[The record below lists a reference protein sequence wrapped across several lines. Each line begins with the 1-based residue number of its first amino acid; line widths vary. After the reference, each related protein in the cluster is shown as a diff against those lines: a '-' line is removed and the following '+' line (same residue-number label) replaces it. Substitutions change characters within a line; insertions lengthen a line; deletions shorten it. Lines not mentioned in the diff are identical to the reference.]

1 MPLLS
6 ARLRASGS
14 VASTPV
20 RERAAID
27 IPQLPLYEPPVA
39 PLNEEAQRALDALL
53 QAHSSRR
60 LKTHLDRATTSI
72 IEVAGSINEAGCT
85 AKEYHAKKRAKAAAN
100 GEEQEQ
106 AEVVK
111 FETLTGKIESLT
123 QRLDTTMR
131 EMVDNHVSLED
142 LPVVMDDVKSKTTEI
157 STQFT
162 DPTPTQTQT
171 RSRRRRIEDEDE
183 EEDVDAEGRMADE
196 VVQPAAPNPDSAPS
210 ALFRSSLASHTD
222 AWRSKTLTSRYS
234 TANEYINFY
243 QTVHDAK
250 YPGDNAPPMPR
261 SNTWFTAEENPDA
274 SVLEEPVPP
283 DEDLEIAAERIST
296 KCPITFLPFKDPV
309 TSTKCPH
316 SFEREAIMSMMRR
329 PTVPRSQRSQT
340 QTQHEK
346 EVACPVCSLRLTA
359 NDLRSDPA
367 LLRKVKRIEEAERR
381 AEEEGSEEDDEEAP
395 RGTQRRA
402 ELVGSSPATVS
413 KTMARRIKEE
423 RMSGLARVGSSRAED
438 TEEARDTE
446 IDRIPSTQMT
456 NGGAVMVD
464 LGDEDADDMEE

>member
-6 ARLRASGS
+6 ARARASGS
-14 VASTPV
+14 VASTPI
-20 RERAAID
+20 RERATAD
-27 IPQLPLYEPPVA
+27 IPELPLYEPPIA

-60 LKTHLDRATTSI
+60 LKTHLDNATTSI
-72 IEVAGSINEAGCT
+72 IEIAGSINEAGCT
-85 AKEYHAKKRAKAAAN
+85 AKEHHAKKEAKAEAN

-106 AEVVK
+106 TEVVK

-123 QRLDTTMR
+123 QRLDSTMR
-131 EMVDNHVSLED
+131 EMVDSHVSLED
-142 LPVVMDDVKSKTTEI
+142 LPVVMNDVKSKTSEC

-162 DPTPTQTQT
+162 ATAPTQTQT
-171 RSRRRRIEDEDE
+171 RSRRRQIEDEED
-183 EEDVDAEGRMADE
+183 EEDVHAEGQEAEDE
-196 VVQPAAPNPDSAPS
+196 VVQPAAPSPDSAPF
-210 ALFRSSLASHTD
+210 ALFRSLLASHTD
-222 AWRSKTLTSRYS
+222 AWKSKTLTSRYS

-243 QTVHDAK
+243 QTVHDAR
-250 YPGDNAPPMPR
+250 YPGDNPPPMPR
-261 SNTWFTAEENPDA
+261 PTTWFTAEENPDA
-274 SVLEEPVPP
+274 SVLEEPAPP

-296 KCPITFLPFKDPV
+296 KCPITFLPFRDPV

-316 SFEREAIMSMMRR
+316 SFERDAIMSMMRR

-367 LLRKVKRIEEAERR
+367 LLRKVKRVEAAERR
-381 AEEEGSEEDDEEAP
+381 AEEEGSDEDDEEAP

-402 ELVGSSPATVS
+402 ELVNSSPASAS
-413 KTMARRIKEE
+413 KSMARRIKKE
-423 RMSGLARVGSSRAED
+423 RMSGLARAGSRRPED
-438 TEEARDTE
+438 PMDIE

-464 LGDEDADDMEE
+464 LGDEDADDMED